1 MKVYH
6 EEKGLERTSS
16 KKGKVLRRKLALKG
30 HKSKVDKRKSAPAN
44 MLSDLTSKEYENL
57 EKMATCFL
65 ERNTDET
72 ASSDSHD
79 EGAQPESVSRAG
91 SIDDNGK
98 PQAASISGVRSF
110 SFNEGRD
117 RGESLDSTAS
127 DDGQLADDNGEIAID
142 VEESLK
148 EDRQKAIA
156 VLKRVH
162 PSRVSTSQSL
172 I

>member
-30 HKSKVDKRKSAPAN
+30 HKTKVDKRKSAPAN

-79 EGAQPESVSRAG
+79 EGTQPESVSRAG

-127 DDGQLADDNGEIAID
+127 DDGQLADEIVID